1 MLYKKQQKEL
11 GVSSCEHKIPLSS
24 GFGVGVVGSKLFSL
38 ALVGENQDQWVEQE
52 AAFSST

>member
-11 GVSSCEHKIPLSS
+11 GVFSCEHKIPLSS